1 MTTKPAL
8 LYLGYGVFG
17 HLTGFLGGFV
27 SYLTGSSWLT
37 KEVTLFYITLHLFDK
52 HMLSHSLPN
61 EYQKTKKPKNQKN
74 PLTAALSIFISE
86 QSVTHDCLSRER
98 GERCWCFFF
107 FNSLTGVLISLQVFI
122 LIRWMEAEIDEQK
135 PYNISSNHG
144 IL

>member
-1 MTTKPAL
+1 MTTKPVL

-52 HMLSHSLPN
+52 HMLSHSSPN
-61 EYQKTKKPKNQKN
+61 EHQKNKTKKTSM
-74 PLTAALSIFISE
+74 LLLAHS
-86 QSVTHDCLSRER
+86 SVSNRSHMIASARER
-98 GERCWCFFF
+98 GKRCWFFFF